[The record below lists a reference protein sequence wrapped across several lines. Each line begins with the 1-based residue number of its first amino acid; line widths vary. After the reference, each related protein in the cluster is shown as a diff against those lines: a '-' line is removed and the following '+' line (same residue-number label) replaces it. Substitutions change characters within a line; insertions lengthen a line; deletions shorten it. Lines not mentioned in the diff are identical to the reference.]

1 MKTEFPVP
9 KIGAK
14 YLFKTGER
22 ARISGMAGYR
32 GMGAIWEVKVG
43 KETKPMS
50 TQDLR
55 FEVFGEYSLTPSNGD
70 RFTKQN

>member
-1 MKTEFPVP
+1 METQFAVP

-14 YLFKTGER
+14 YRFKNGQW
-22 ARISGMAGYR
+22 ARISGIHGYL
-32 GMGAIWEVKVG
+32 GLGAVWSVKIGKEVKAM
-43 KETKPMS
+43 T

-70 RFTKQN
+70 RFARQ